1 MRVIKFEGKSLDT
14 LTPALSL
21 AGRGGLHYTSL
32 RGKGHSVTG
41 FHVP

>member
-21 AGRGGLHYTSL
+21 TGRGEFYDTLHV
-32 RGKGHSVTG
+32 RKWARVR
-41 FHVP
+41 VE